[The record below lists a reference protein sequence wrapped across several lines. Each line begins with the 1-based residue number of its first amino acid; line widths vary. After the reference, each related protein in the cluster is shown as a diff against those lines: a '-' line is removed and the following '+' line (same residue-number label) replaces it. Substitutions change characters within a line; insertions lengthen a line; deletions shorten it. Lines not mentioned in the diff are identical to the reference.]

1 LNKIITFATALYKY
15 NIDVMVNNLKLINS
29 LVGVTI
35 LQYLYCKPSLVTP
48 TRFFYY
54 MKNKKKSIFK
64 KIYLS
69 GNCTNVALLAN
80 AIEVSNVT
88 IYRWLKEIKVK

>member
-1 LNKIITFATALYKY
+1 
-15 NIDVMVNNLKLINS
+15 
-29 LVGVTI
+29 
-35 LQYLYCKPSLVTP
+35 
-48 TRFFYY
+48 

-88 IYRWLKEIKVK
+88 IYRWLKEIKVR